1 MVDHHR
7 SLPTCYYCHCHHAA
21 TASPRIDQLR
31 TTIKRGWRG
40 LAGSDVFLDR
50 VQVVLFGRLCAD
62 IALVENNNRK
72 TRVGYSVQTG
82 SLVLPGIKPRRC
94 SKILR
99 RSLNVGTFGENNRRR
114 QSSGPK
120 PLSFSQEVINRS
132 LFGRDRD
139 SIPRF
144 DCEQRLSA

>member
-1 MVDHHR
+1 MLLLSLPSCRHSASPHR
-7 SLPTCYYCHCHHAA
+7 STPNHYLQ
-21 TASPRIDQLR
+21 R
-31 TTIKRGWRG
+31 
-40 LAGSDVFLDR
+40 LAG
-50 VQVVLFGRLCAD
+50 FGRLRCVSRPGAGGSIQRRLCAD
-62 IALVENNNRK
+62 IALAENNNRK

-82 SLVLPGIKPRRC
+82 SRVLSGIKPRRC

-99 RSLNVGTFGENNRRR
+99 RGLSVGTSGENNRRR

-120 PLSFSQEVINRS
+120 LLSFSQEVIDRS

-144 DCEQRLSA
+144 DCEQRLSS